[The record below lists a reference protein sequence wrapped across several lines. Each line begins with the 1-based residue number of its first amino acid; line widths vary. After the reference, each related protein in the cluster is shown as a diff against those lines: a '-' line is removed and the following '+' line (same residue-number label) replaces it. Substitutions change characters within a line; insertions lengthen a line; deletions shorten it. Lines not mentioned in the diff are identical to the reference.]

1 MNDRLIRR
9 NEAAAFLSVG
19 KTTLDRMIVDGRL
32 PKPLKMSARIVG
44 WRESTLKNV
53 LDQIE
58 AAACEKQ

>member
-53 LDQIE
+53 LDKIE
-58 AAACEKQ
+58 AAACEKK

>member
-53 LDQIE
+53 LDKIE
-58 AAACEKQ
+58 AAACETK

>member
-53 LDQIE
+53 LDKIE